1 MVITISMKLHLG
13 KDMKL
18 LMGVAIRKLQLMNNC
33 DVVDRG

>member
-18 LMGVAIRKLQLMNNC
+18 LMGVTIRKLQLMKKC
-33 DVVDRG
+33 DVVARG